1 MIEYTNTIDNFRDLE
16 NVCWGQA
23 IHILQEIYDNDLEEE
38 LMTHLEDV
46 FADNTPT
53 LTELNDYISYDWEYI
68 YESIGLEESKED
80 EEDY

>member
-1 MIEYTNTIDNFRDLE
+1 MIEYTNTIEKFRDLE
-16 NVCWGQA
+16 YLCWGQA
-23 IHILQEIYDNDLEEE
+23 THILQEIYDNDLEEE

>member
-1 MIEYTNTIDNFRDLE
+1 MFEYTNTISNYRELE

-23 IHILQEIYDNDLEEE
+23 RNVLQEIYDNDYEEE
-38 LMTHLEDV
+38 LIDHLTEI

-68 YESIGLEESKED
+68 YDAIGLKESKED
-80 EEDY
+80 E